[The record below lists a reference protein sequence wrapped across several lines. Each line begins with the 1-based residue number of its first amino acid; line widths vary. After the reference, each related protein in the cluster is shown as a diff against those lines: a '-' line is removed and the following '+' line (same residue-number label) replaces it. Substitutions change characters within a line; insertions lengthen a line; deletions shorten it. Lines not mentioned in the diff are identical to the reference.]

1 MKKRLLGLLLGV
13 MLVFGCV
20 GCGAESKTTEPTET
34 ATATTTEESTTEQ
47 AEEATATSEE
57 TAEPTPEVKEEPSE
71 ETTAE
76 TEPETAE
83 TTKTAEPEP
92 TEEPTPEP
100 EPQAI
105 YTYTDMSATMYAQQ
119 TVNVRDLPDTSGNKI
134 GSLSTNDEIAIT
146 GQCNETSWY
155 RFEYN
160 GSVAYVSNKYVD
172 ENKVEVQQQA
182 TADNGGEQANNG
194 NSTGA
199 KHWYDGYEMYTWYDM
214 GSYFFFLVP
223 PTTTLQENTGYLNA
237 ASNDIIPILEERYP
251 GKSAVSVGGWG
262 NAWTNEIHTL
272 VYDAIYIVDGHPQ
285 WEYGT
290 HIWE

>member
-47 AEEATATSEE
+47 AEGATATSEE
-57 TAEPTPEVKEEPSE
+57 TVEPTPEVKEEPSE

-76 TEPETAE
+76 TEPETTEPTPE
-83 TTKTAEPEP
+83 TTAEPEP

-134 GSLSTNDEIAIT
+134 GSLSTNNEIIIS

-160 GSVAYVSNKYVD
+160 DSVAFVSNKYVS
-172 ENKVEVQQQA
+172 ENKVEIQQA
-182 TADNGGEQANNG
+182 PADNSTANSG
-194 NSTGA
+194 STA
-199 KHWYDGYEMYTWYDM
+199 SNWADSYPKNQWIDM
-214 GSYFFFLVP
+214 DEYFF
-223 PTTTLQENTGYLNA
+223 
-237 ASNDIIPILEERYP
+237 
-251 GKSAVSVGGWG
+251 
-262 NAWTNEIHTL
+262 
-272 VYDAIYIVDGHPQ
+272 YIAN
-285 WEYGT
+285 
-290 HIWE
+290 